1 MKDLSLTVIIPSY
14 NRKDILK
21 KCLNALFDQT
31 YPRSDYEI
39 IVVDDGSTDGTE
51 EIVKFLINRSPC
63 ILQYFKQENKGPAV
77 ARNLAIKNANARIVL
92 FIGDDIIAT
101 PGLVTE
107 HMKWHSRNPEENVA
121 ILGYVTWSPELRI
134 TPFMKWLENG
144 GPQFCFHGLEGK
156 ETASYKQ
163 FYTSNISLK
172 RHFLLRNGLFD
183 EDFKYAAYE
192 DVELAYR
199 LKTIGLKIEY
209 NPRAIGFHY
218 HPTSIA
224 DACKRMRKAGES
236 GAIFVSKHPEL
247 EFISVMEKN
256 LRIKQRK
263 KAFVKLLYP
272 LANVLNIRR
281 VTHKYYTFKMGEMLV
296 QGYRGANHE
305 N

>member
-1 MKDLSLTVIIPSY
+1 MKDLSLTVIIPTY

-21 KCLNALFDQT
+21 KCLNALFNQT
-31 YPRSDYEI
+31 YPRSDYEV

-51 EIVKFLINRSPC
+51 EIVKFLINSSPC
-63 ILQYFKQENKGPAV
+63 ILRYFKQEHKGPAA
-77 ARNLAIKNANARIVL
+77 ARNLGIKNANAKVIL

-101 PGLVTE
+101 PNLIAE
-107 HMKWHSRNPEENVA
+107 HMKCHLRNSEENVA

-134 TPFMKWLENG
+134 TPFMRWLENG
-144 GPQFCFHGLEGK
+144 GPQFCYHELEGK
-156 ETASYKQ
+156 ESASYKY

-172 RHFLLRNGLFD
+172 RHLLLRNGLFD

-209 NPRAIGFHY
+209 NPRAVGFHY

-236 GAIFVSKHPEL
+236 GTTFVSKHPEL
-247 EFISVMEKN
+247 EFISVIEKN
-256 LRIKQRK
+256 LRINQRK
-263 KAFVKLLYP
+263 KALVKLLYP

-281 VTHKYYTFKMGEMLV
+281 VIHKYYALRMGEMLV